1 MWTKPTLTR
10 KITFNQFNLILLYTA
25 LGHIE
30 VMKKLYQY
38 SIKLIVLILHN
49 LMLNI
54 ILEKKIF
61 IALHSNFLLAINF
74 GERKTLATWR
84 MLGVDGWVVG
94 GCAFPGTQIPRT
106 FSPTSVFR
114 PSH

>member
-1 MWTKPTLTR
+1 
-10 KITFNQFNLILLYTA
+10 
-25 LGHIE
+25 
-30 VMKKLYQY
+30 MKKHSKQTVQILQN
-38 SIKLIVLILHN
+38 SILNGRMHNNRLKTCKAGFVSVIVFREKIL
-49 LMLNI
+49 
-54 ILEKKIF
+54 

-106 FSPTSVFR
+106 FSPSSVFR